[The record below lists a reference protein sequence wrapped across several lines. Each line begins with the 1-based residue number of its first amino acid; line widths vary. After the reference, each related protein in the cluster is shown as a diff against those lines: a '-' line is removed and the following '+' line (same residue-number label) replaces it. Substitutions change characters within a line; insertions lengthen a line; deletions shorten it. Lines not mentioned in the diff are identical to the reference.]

1 MSLIGK
7 LPYSYLMLALLP
19 VACGASAATQ
29 QLVDARRAYDVAA
42 RSEARTRT
50 PAKLLEAEDALK
62 RAEVAHQDDPG
73 SQEERHYAYLAERRA
88 QLAMV
93 ESDLV
98 ASQQSLANVNESQK
112 VVTKQGLEDAQ
123 SRVRDQNGQISDLQA
138 KETQLNN
145 SKLALK
151 GELATE
157 KEARLKAEATAA
169 AALQSLKEIGQIK
182 EEANTLTITLSGA
195 VLFATGKSALLPIA
209 QNALNKVAEALKLQ
223 RSDHHIVVAGFTDSN
238 GSDEANQQ
246 LSLARAQAVRDY
258 IVSQGIDGGRVT
270 AEGKGESEPVADN
283 KTAEG
288 RANNRRVE
296 IRVSGDGKSGA
307 STSR

>member
-1 MSLIGK
+1 MKLIGK
-7 LPYSYLMLALLP
+7 LPYLMLALLP
-19 VACGASAATQ
+19 VACGSSAATQ

-42 RSEARTRT
+42 RSDARTLT

-88 QLAMV
+88 QLAIV
-93 ESDLV
+93 EAQLTS
-98 ASQQSLANVNESQK
+98 SQQALANLGESQK
-112 VVTKQGLEDAQ
+112 VVTKEGLQNAQ
-123 SRVRDQNGQISDLQA
+123 SQVRAQDGQINDLRA

-145 SKLALK
+145 SKAALK

-157 KEARLKAEATAA
+157 REARLKAEATAA
-169 AALQSLKEIGQIK
+169 AALQSLKEVAQIK

-195 VLFATGKSALLPIA
+195 VLFATGQKTLLPIA

-223 RSDHHIVVAGFTDSN
+223 RSDHHIVVAGYTDSN

-246 LSLARAQAVRDY
+246 LSLARAQAVREY
-258 IVSQGIDGGRVT
+258 IVSQGIEGSRIS

-283 KTAEG
+283 KTADG

-296 IRVSGDGKSGA
+296 IKVGGNPQSA
-307 STSR
+307 STTSR

>member
-1 MSLIGK
+1 MKLIGK
-7 LPYSYLMLALLP
+7 IPYLMLALLP
-19 VACGASAATQ
+19 VACGATAPTQ
-29 QLVDARRAYDVAA
+29 QLVDARRTYDVAA
-42 RSEARTRT
+42 RSDARTLT

-62 RAEVAHQDDPG
+62 RAETAHQDDPG
-73 SQEERHYAYLAERRA
+73 SQQERHYAYLAERRA

-93 ESDLV
+93 EAQLT
-98 ASQQSLANVNESQK
+98 ASQQSLANIGESQK
-112 VVTKQGLEDAQ
+112 VVTKEGLQNAQ
-123 SRVRDQNGQISDLQA
+123 SQVRAQDGQISDLRA

-145 SKLALK
+145 SKTALK
-151 GELATE
+151 GELAAE

-195 VLFATGKSALLPIA
+195 VLFATGQKTLLPIA

-223 RSDHHIVVAGFTDSN
+223 RSDHRIVVAGYTDSN

-246 LSLARAQAVRDY
+246 LSLARAQAVREY
-258 IVSQGIDGGRVT
+258 IVSQGVEGSRIS

-296 IRVSGDGKSGA
+296 IKVGGDGKSGTT
-307 STSR
+307 TSR